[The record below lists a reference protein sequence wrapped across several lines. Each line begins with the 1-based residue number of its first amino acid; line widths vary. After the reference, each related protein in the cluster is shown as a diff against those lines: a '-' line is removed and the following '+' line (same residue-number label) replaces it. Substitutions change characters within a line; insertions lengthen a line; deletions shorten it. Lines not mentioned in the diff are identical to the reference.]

1 MKNKNRTWVEGGDRP
16 LGAPIK
22 DSRRTRKRMIAF
34 YFFLPSVFVLFS
46 VWLVTY
52 WNGLHN
58 FPMPLYRIDWGW
70 SKTIQYS
77 LQYGLRPWFV
87 MKPLLYGCI
96 SLFATVLVFR
106 LFPGFRVKDDD
117 IDILQGSAHFAS
129 RDEINELTG
138 FFTRSANSVC
148 LGGWCDPASPDEI
161 IPLRDGG
168 PENVLAI
175 APTRSGKGVG
185 LVIPTLLSW
194 SGSAVIL
201 DIKGENWYA
210 SAGWRNKALGPVL
223 RFEPTDPG
231 DACAT
236 FNILEEVR
244 LGTTHETRDIQSIA
258 NLLIDPD
265 GKGLDNHWAKTGFAL
280 MTGAITYCL
289 YDCYFHGKDTPS
301 LKDVLDVVSCGNIRG
316 MLQQWDAGFKK
327 KDKTYSH
334 PLIKQMAAFLTSIED
349 RELSS
354 VFSTGKA
361 CLTLYL
367 DPTVNKNIKK
377 SSFRIKD
384 LVNHDK
390 PVSLYIVVPPSDLMR
405 LRPLLRLVVTQII
418 YALAEKMEMTADGKI
433 GGNYKHRLLL
443 MLDEFP
449 QLRRLELL
457 ETALSYTG
465 GFGIKAYLITQS
477 YKQLSAIYSKD
488 EIISSSCKTHVC
500 FAPND
505 EETAQTISQKLG
517 KRTVA
522 VGSSTI
528 SGRRFFGGP
537 FAKNQES
544 ISYSNQSRELMTP
557 DEVKRLKTATKDSS
571 GNIIEPGKLLVFTA
585 GAPPIEGTQ
594 LNWFAD
600 PTYKKRKEVTPPES
614 SGDLRNKPRP
624 EDSERDMMSFLAEM
638 QPVPVGRLV
647 VKRFDDDGPG
657 EFGERLIQHNHQN
670 ESQDSYGGTPED
682 SDDDIND
689 DFGADQDSDISMAD
703 L

>member
-1 MKNKNRTWVEGGDRP
+1 MSKNRTWVEGSHSP
-16 LGAPIK
+16 LGTPIK
-22 DSRRTRKRMIAF
+22 DSGYGYKKAVAF
-34 YFFLPSVFVLFS
+34 YLFLPSVFVVFS
-46 VWLVTY
+46 VWLTSY
-52 WNGLHN
+52 WNSLHT
-58 FPMPLYRIDWGW
+58 FPMPLYRLDWGW
-70 SKTIQYS
+70 RKTVQYA
-77 LQYGLRPWFV
+77 LQYGFEPRFV
-87 MKPLLYGCI
+87 FKPILI
-96 SLFATVLVFR
+96 FSITLFFTALIFR
-106 LFPGFRVKDDD
+106 MFLGFRVKDDD

-129 RDEINELTG
+129 KAEIAELTG
-138 FFTRSANSVC
+138 FFNRSANSVC
-148 LGGWCDPASPDEI
+148 LGGWCDPADPDKI
-161 IPLRDGG
+161 LPLRDAG
-168 PENVLAI
+168 PENVLAV

-194 SGSAVIL
+194 SGSAVVL
-201 DIKGENWYA
+201 DIKGENWFA
-210 SAGWRNKALGPVL
+210 SAGWRSEAIGPVL

-231 DACAT
+231 DDCAT

-244 LGTTHETRDIQSIA
+244 VGTTHETRDIQCIA

-265 GKGLDNHWAKTGFAL
+265 GKGLESHWAKTGFAL
-280 MTGAITYCL
+280 MTGAITYSL
-289 YDCYFHGKDTPS
+289 YNAYFQGKDTPS

-316 MLQQWDAGFKK
+316 MLQLWDAGFR
-327 KDKTYSH
+327 DNRADTAYQH
-334 PLIKQMAAFLTSIED
+334 PLIKQMAAFLMSIED

-377 SSFRIKD
+377 SSFRVKD

-418 YALAEKMEMTADGKI
+418 YALAEKMEMSADGKI
-433 GGNYKHRLLL
+433 SGNYKHRLLL

-465 GFGIKAYLITQS
+465 GYGIKAYLIIQS

-505 EETAQTISQKLG
+505 EETAQTISNKMG

-528 SGRRFFGGP
+528 SGRRYFGGP

-544 ISYSNQSRELMTP
+544 ISYTNQSRELMTP
-557 DEVKRLKTATKDSS
+557 DEVKRLLSLV
-571 GNIIEPGKLLVFTA
+571 NCWYLLPA
-585 GAPPIEGTQ
+585 
-594 LNWFAD
+594 
-600 PTYKKRKEVTPPES
+600 
-614 SGDLRNKPRP
+614 LRR
-624 EDSERDMMSFLAEM
+624 
-638 QPVPVGRLV
+638 
-647 VKRFDDDGPG
+647 
-657 EFGERLIQHNHQN
+657 
-670 ESQDSYGGTPED
+670 
-682 SDDDIND
+682 
-689 DFGADQDSDISMAD
+689 
-703 L
+703 

>member
-1 MKNKNRTWVEGGDRP
+1 MSKNRTWIEGGDS

-22 DSRRTRKRMIAF
+22 DSDHQYKRRVAF
-34 YFFLPSVFVLFS
+34 YLYLPFALVLFS
-46 VWLVTY
+46 VWLVDY
-52 WNGLHN
+52 WNSLHN
-58 FPMPLYRIDWGW
+58 IPMPLYRLDWGW
-70 SKTIQYS
+70 RMTIRYAA
-77 LQYGLRPWFV
+77 QYGLRPWFTI
-87 MKPLLYGCI
+87 KPVLYFSAYLFFTAFIFRMLL
-96 SLFATVLVFR
+96 
-106 LFPGFRVKDDD
+106 GFRVKDDD

-129 RDEINELTG
+129 KKEISELTG
-138 FFTRSANSVC
+138 FFTRGADSVC

-168 PENVLAI
+168 PENVLAV

-194 SGSAVIL
+194 SGSVVVL

-210 SAGWRNKALGPVL
+210 SAGWRGKALGPVL

-231 DACAT
+231 SDCAT

-244 LGTTHETRDIQSIA
+244 IGTTHETRDIQCIA

-289 YDCYFHGKDTPS
+289 YNSYFRDEDTPS

-327 KDKTYSH
+327 KDGKAYYH
-334 PLIKQMAAFLTSIED
+334 PLIKQMAAFLMSIED

-418 YALAEKMEMTADGKI
+418 YALAEKMDMSPDSKI
-433 GGNYKHRLLL
+433 SGNYRHRLLL

-465 GFGIKAYLITQS
+465 GYGIKAYLIIQS
-477 YKQLSAIYSKD
+477 YKQLTAIYSKD

-544 ISYSNQSRELMTP
+544 ITYSNQSRELMTP
-557 DEVKRLKTATKDSS
+557 DEVKRLKTAVKDSA

-594 LNWFAD
+594 LNWFAG
-600 PTYKKRKEVTPPES
+600 PTYRKRKEVPPPAS
-614 SGDLRNKPRP
+614 SGDLRDKADQDGKEHKIMESLVEIQPAAPIERLVIKRLDDEPGSGKPEERQAQAHYEGEP
-624 EDSERDMMSFLAEM
+624 EDSGDD
-638 QPVPVGRLV
+638 
-647 VKRFDDDGPG
+647 FDDD
-657 EFGERLIQHNHQN
+657 F
-670 ESQDSYGGTPED
+670 DED
-682 SDDDIND
+682 GD
-689 DFGADQDSDISMAD
+689 GDISMA
-703 L
+703 LL

>member
-1 MKNKNRTWVEGGDRP
+1 MSKNRTWVEGGDRP
-16 LGAPIK
+16 LGAPVK
-22 DSRRTRKRMIAF
+22 DNDQRYKKRVVLCLFPPFA
-34 YFFLPSVFVLFS
+34 LVLFS
-46 VWLVTY
+46 VWQVNY
-52 WNGLHN
+52 WNSLHN
-58 FPMPLYRIDWGW
+58 FTMPLYRLDWGW
-70 SKTIQYS
+70 RKTIQYS
-77 LQYGLRPWFV
+77 LRYGLKPWFV
-87 MKPLLYGCI
+87 AKPVLYFSI
-96 SLFATVLVFR
+96 FLFFSALIFR
-106 LFPGFRVKDDD
+106 MFLGFRFKDED
-117 IDILQGSAHFAS
+117 IDILQGSAHFANKK
-129 RDEINELTG
+129 EISELTG

-148 LGGWCDPASPDEI
+148 LGGWCDPAFPDEI
-161 IPLRDGG
+161 IPLRDCG
-168 PENVLAI
+168 PENVLAV

-194 SGSAVIL
+194 SGSVVVL
-201 DIKGENWYA
+201 DIKGENWYV
-210 SAGWRNKALGPVL
+210 SSGWRSETLGPVL

-231 DACAT
+231 NDCAT

-244 LGTTHETRDIQSIA
+244 IGTPNETRDIQCIA

-289 YDCYFHGKDTPS
+289 YDAHFKEKDTPS

-316 MLQQWDAGFKK
+316 MLQQWDAGFR
-327 KDKTYSH
+327 DEKTGKSYYH
-334 PLIKQMAAFLTSIED
+334 PLIKQMAAFLMSIED

-384 LVNHDK
+384 LVNHEK

-418 YALAEKMEMTADGKI
+418 YALAEKMDMSTDGKI
-433 GGNYKHRLLL
+433 SGNYKHRLLL

-465 GFGIKAYLITQS
+465 GYGIKAYLIIQS

-528 SGRRFFGGP
+528 SGRRFLGGP

-544 ISYSNQSRELMTP
+544 ITYSNQARELMTP
-557 DEVKRLKTATKDSS
+557 DEVKRLKTAVKDSS

-600 PTYKKRKEVTPPES
+600 PTYRKRKEVPPPAS
-614 SGDLRNKPRP
+614 SGDLKGKTDK
-624 EDSERDMMSFLAEM
+624 DSNEHRIMEALVET
-638 QPVPVGRLV
+638 QPVPPISRLV
-647 VKRFDDDGPG
+647 IKRLDDEPGADKPEEMQGQAHYEGEPGNNGDEFDDD
-657 EFGERLIQHNHQN
+657 FGEDENG
-670 ESQDSYGGTPED
+670 DGD
-682 SDDDIND
+682 M
-689 DFGADQDSDISMAD
+689 SMA
-703 L
+703 LL

>member
-1 MKNKNRTWVEGGDRP
+1 MSKNRTWVEGGEGSLGTPIPDRGYRRRIW
-16 LGAPIK
+16 GA
-22 DSRRTRKRMIAF
+22 RF
-34 YFFLPSVFVLFS
+34 LFLPLIFIIFS
-46 VWLVTY
+46 IWLVSY

-58 FPMPLYRIDWGW
+58 SPMQLYRLDWGW
-70 SKTIQYS
+70 RKTAQYAM
-77 LQYGLRPWFV
+77 QYGLRPWFIA
-87 MKPLLYGCI
+87 KPVLYFSI
-96 SLFATVLVFR
+96 YLFFSALIFRMLV
-106 LFPGFRVKDDD
+106 GFRVKDEEVN
-117 IDILQGSAHFAS
+117 ILHGSAHFAS
-129 RDEINELTG
+129 KDEISELTG
-138 FFTRSANSVC
+138 FFTRSASSVC
-148 LGGWCDPASPDEI
+148 LGGWCDPAAPDEI
-161 IPLRDGG
+161 IPLRDSG
-168 PENVLAI
+168 PENVLAV

-194 SGSAVIL
+194 SGSVVVL

-210 SAGWRNKALGPVL
+210 SAGWRAEALGPVL

-231 DACAT
+231 DDCAT
-236 FNILEEVR
+236 FNILEEIRV
-244 LGTTHETRDIQSIA
+244 GTTHETRDIQCIA

-265 GKGLDNHWAKTGFAL
+265 GKGLESHWAKTGFAL
-280 MTGAITYCL
+280 MTGAITFCL
-289 YDCYFHGKDTPS
+289 YNNYFNGQDTPS
-301 LKDVLDVVSCGNIRG
+301 LKDVLNVISCGNIRG
-316 MLQQWDAGFKK
+316 MLLQWDTGFKNK
-327 KDKTYSH
+327 KTSKTYLH
-334 PLIKQMAAFLTSIED
+334 PLVKQMAAFLMSIED

-377 SSFRIKD
+377 SSFKIKD
-384 LVNHDK
+384 LVNHEK

-418 YALAEKMEMTADGKI
+418 YALAEKMEMSADGKI
-433 GGNYKHRLLL
+433 DGGYKHRLLL

-465 GFGIKAYLITQS
+465 GFGIKVYLIIQS
-477 YKQLSAIYSKD
+477 FKQLTAIYSKD
-488 EIISSSCKTHVC
+488 EVISSSCKTHVC

-505 EETAQTISQKLG
+505 EETAQTISQKMG

-528 SGRRFFGGP
+528 SGKRFLGGP

-544 ISYSNQSRELMTP
+544 ISYSNQARELMTP
-557 DEVKRLKTATKDSS
+557 DEVKRLKTATKDSA

-600 PTYKKRKEVTPPES
+600 PTYVKRKKISPPASSDDLSDNDQYWAERNMMDTLEES
-614 SGDLRNKPRP
+614 KIASV
-624 EDSERDMMSFLAEM
+624 E
-638 QPVPVGRLV
+638 RLV
-647 VKRFDDDGPG
+647 IKRTDAPG
-657 EFGERLIQHNHQN
+657 ELDERPNKERY
-670 ESQDSYGGTPED
+670 ESKPEEEDED
-682 SDDDIND
+682 SDDVFDE
-689 DFGADQDSDISMAD
+689 DQGSDASMGPF

>member
-1 MKNKNRTWVEGGDRP
+1 MSKNRTWVEGSHSP
-16 LGAPIK
+16 LGTPIK
-22 DSRRTRKRMIAF
+22 DSYGYKKAVAF
-34 YFFLPSVFVLFS
+34 YLFLPSVFIIFS
-46 VWLVTY
+46 VWLTSY
-52 WNGLHN
+52 WNSLHT
-58 FPMPLYRIDWGW
+58 FPMPLYRLDWGW
-70 SKTIQYS
+70 RKTVQYA
-77 LQYGLRPWFV
+77 LQYGLEPEFV
-87 MKPLLYGCI
+87 FKPILI
-96 SLFATVLVFR
+96 FSITLFFSALIFR
-106 LFPGFRVKDDD
+106 MFLGFRVKDDD
-117 IDILQGSAHFAS
+117 IDILHGSAHFAS
-129 RDEINELTG
+129 REEITELTG
-138 FFTRSANSVC
+138 FFSRSANSVC
-148 LGGWCDPASPDEI
+148 LGGWCDPADPDKI
-161 IPLRDGG
+161 LPLRDAG
-168 PENVLAI
+168 PENVLAV

-194 SGSAVIL
+194 SGSAVVL
-201 DIKGENWYA
+201 DIKGENWFA
-210 SAGWRNKALGPVL
+210 SAGWRSEAIGPVL

-231 DACAT
+231 DDCAT

-244 LGTTHETRDIQSIA
+244 VGTTHETRDIQCIA

-265 GKGLDNHWAKTGFAL
+265 GKGLESHWAKTGFAL
-280 MTGAITYCL
+280 MTGAITFAL
-289 YDCYFHGKDTPS
+289 YDAHFQEKDTPS

-316 MLQQWDAGFKK
+316 MLQQWDVGFRDQKNNT
-327 KDKTYSH
+327 TYQH
-334 PLIKQMAAFLTSIED
+334 PLIKQMAAFLMSIED

-390 PVSLYIVVPPSDLMR
+390 PVSLYIVVPSSDLLR

-418 YALAEKMEMTADGKI
+418 YALAEKMEMSSDGKI
-433 GGNYKHRLLL
+433 SGNYKHRLLL

-465 GFGIKAYLITQS
+465 GYGIKAYLIIQS

-505 EETAQTISQKLG
+505 EETAQTISNKMG

-528 SGRRFFGGP
+528 SGRRYFGGP

-544 ISYSNQSRELMTP
+544 ISYTNQSRELMTP
-557 DEVKRLKTATKDSS
+557 DEVKRLKTAVKDSD

-585 GAPPIEGTQ
+585 GAPPIDGTQ
-594 LNWFAD
+594 LNWFND
-600 PTYKKRKEVTPPES
+600 PTYIRRKKITPPKS
-614 SGDLRNKPRP
+614 SGDLSTQG
-624 EDSERDMMSFLAEM
+624 DSERQDIMMNVLEIKQTA
-638 QPVPVGRLV
+638 PI
-647 VKRFDDDGPG
+647 
-657 EFGERLIQHNHQN
+657 ERLKIRRINKDGSGEVGEILNQERYNVIPPSDAV
-670 ESQDSYGGTPED
+670 ESTE
-682 SDDDIND
+682 SDDNFED
-689 DFGADQDSDISMAD
+689 DQDSDLSMD
-703 L
+703 SLL